1 VPMYMLTC
9 KLYTPMLAGV
19 AMLPFCLTV
28 VPVSGIAGSLIS
40 RLGSY
45 RWVLW
50 IGWPLNTVG
59 LATLSLLQPE
69 TPPVVWIFV
78 LICAGAGQ
86 GLLLMGN
93 STLVQASAE
102 DDEAAHAVGMYS
114 FLRSFGFVLGVVTSA
129 AIFQNFM
136 QQKTVDAGIL
146 IDSGAGIEGLTTII
160 RSMGRTKARL
170 QVQKAF
176 AWALQRLWIIKG
188 SLSGCAGLLSIAG
201 LRHKSLDR

>member
-1 VPMYMLTC
+1 MYMLTC

-28 VPVSGIAGSLIS
+28 VPVSGIVGSLIS

-45 RWVLW
+45 RWALW

-102 DDEAAHAVGMYS
+102 EDDAPHAVGMYS
-114 FLRSFGFVLGVVTSA
+114 FLRSFGFVLGVVISA
-129 AIFQNFM
+129 AILQNFI
-136 QQKTVDAGIL
+136 QQKTMEEGIL
-146 IDSGAGIEGLTTII
+146 IDSGAGIERLTTVI
-160 RSMGRTKARL
+160 RSMGRTEIRL
-170 QVQKAF
+170 QAQKAF
-176 AWALQRLWIIKG
+176 AWALQRLWIIEA
-188 SLSGCAGLLSIAG
+188 SLSAFAGLLSIVG